1 MVVISRCWVAR
12 VDRASATAAAHDVE
26 SRGQAALDIA
36 PSSRGL

>member
-12 VDRASATAAAHDVE
+12 IDRASATAAAHVVE
-26 SRGQAALDIA
+26 SRDQAALDIP